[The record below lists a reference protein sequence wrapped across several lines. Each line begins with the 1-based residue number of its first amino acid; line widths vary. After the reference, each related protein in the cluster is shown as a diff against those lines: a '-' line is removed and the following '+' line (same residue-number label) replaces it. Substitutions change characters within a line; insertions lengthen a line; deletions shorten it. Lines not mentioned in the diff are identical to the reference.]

1 MKFKHSVL
9 YAVLAVAF
17 VAVSLWVILS
27 GGKSARAVR
36 AKFRLGGLMLTI
48 SSMLTLPGCSVFQP
62 TCYDTVKEEI
72 VTFSGQTEVSVGGA
86 IAFSVSDQTYSSYSY
101 EIIDVQGNI
110 LQSGPVLLNK
120 DLGMVVIGETTYRG
134 PIAITIFGGDRVYL
148 GSQQFILT

>member
-1 MKFKHSVL
+1 MKVKYVVI
-9 YAVLAVAF
+9 YAALAVAF

-62 TCYDTVKEEI
+62 TCYDAVQEER
-72 VTFSGQTEVSVGGA
+72 VTFSGQKEVSVGDV
-86 IAFSVSDQTYSSYSY
+86 ISFSVADQTYGSYSY

-110 LQSGPVLLNK
+110 LQ
-120 DLGMVVIGETTYRG
+120 RG
-134 PIAITIFGGDRVYL
+134 PIQLNEGLGKVVIEETSYRGTISLTIFGGDSIYL
-148 GSQQFILT
+148 GSQQFILK